1 MTFDDLNFF
10 ADEHPTFVSPARE
23 PLAALVPLG
32 LLKFIAIGDVR
43 SDIRLQSLNDLRMLG
58 LPTEFLQV

>member
-1 MTFDDLNFF
+1 MTTRPF
-10 ADEHPTFVSPARE
+10 ASPARE
-23 PLAALVPLG
+23 PLAALVPQISLG